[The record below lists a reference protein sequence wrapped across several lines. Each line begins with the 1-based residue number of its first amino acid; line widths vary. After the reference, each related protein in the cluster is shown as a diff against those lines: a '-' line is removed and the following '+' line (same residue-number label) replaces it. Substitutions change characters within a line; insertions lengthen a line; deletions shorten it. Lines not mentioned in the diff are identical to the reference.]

1 MAIQYLAL
9 STMIVLYSLMFLG
22 GYVSAA
28 GLGLTC
34 PEWPLC
40 PNGIMPSEEYLIEW
54 VHRLAAAVT
63 GALVVATMVA
73 SYLNRLADLQIKVTS
88 SLATVFVITQITLG
102 ALVID
107 LKLHAVLVAIH
118 LGIGILLFSMVL
130 LTTLFAFRISG
141 MAVVGYAGGGGGG
154 RHGRRGGDGG
164 GGGGDD
170 DDDDDDGG
178 RGGSRSSDGG
188 SRSSSRS
195 SSNDARQVASAR
207 LVEGASLR
215 E

>member
-1 MAIQYLAL
+1 
-9 STMIVLYSLMFLG
+9 MFIG
-22 GYVSAA
+22 GYISAA

-54 VHRLAAAVT
+54 IHRLVAATT
-63 GALVVATMVA
+63 GALVIATMVA
-73 SYLNRLADLQIKVTS
+73 SLINKNANLKIKVTS

-130 LTTLFAFRISG
+130 LTTLFAFRISQRT
-141 MAVVGYAGGGGGG
+141 VKSTV
-154 RHGRRGGDGG
+154 
-164 GGGGDD
+164 
-170 DDDDDDGG
+170 
-178 RGGSRSSDGG
+178 
-188 SRSSSRS
+188 
-195 SSNDARQVASAR
+195 
-207 LVEGASLR
+207 
-215 E
+215 

>member
-1 MAIQYLAL
+1 
-9 STMIVLYSLMFLG
+9 MIILYSLMFIG
-22 GYVSAA
+22 GYISAA

-54 VHRLAAAVT
+54 VHRLIAATT
-63 GALVVATMVA
+63 GGLVIATMVA
-73 SYLNRLADLQIKVTS
+73 SIINKNADLKIKVTS

-130 LTTLFAFRISG
+130 LTTLFAFRISRPS
-141 MAVVGYAGGGGGG
+141 MPAT
-154 RHGRRGGDGG
+154 
-164 GGGGDD
+164 
-170 DDDDDDGG
+170 
-178 RGGSRSSDGG
+178 
-188 SRSSSRS
+188 
-195 SSNDARQVASAR
+195 
-207 LVEGASLR
+207 
-215 E
+215 